1 MNVSAARRRLEQ
13 LGPDNMTP
21 GLERIRNLLE
31 GLGNPHKRYP
41 TSVVAGTNGKGSTTA
56 MLGAIGLAAGLRV
69 GVYSSPHLH
78 DLDER
83 FQIDGRP
90 ISQSS
95 LEAHLVAVF
104 AAVDELIDSGRMEQ
118 SPSYFEILTAVAF
131 RYFAEA
137 RVDLA
142 VLEVGLGG
150 RLDATNVTRPRV
162 AVITP
167 IALDHTDWLGDD
179 IAQIAEEK
187 FAVAPP
193 GGVAVVA
200 PQPPAVAEVIERRA
214 QEREITLLRATDFP
228 VDVRDV
234 DSRLRHTF
242 DLEARMRSY
251 GGLQLALAGSHQV
264 ENARCAVLAA
274 EALDRRRLRI
284 NSDAIWAGLRR
295 AWIAGRC
302 EWFEGSPPI
311 LLDGAHNPDAAV
323 ALTGYLDRLRDASR
337 FRRLHLV
344 FGALDDKDIAGM
356 AQLLYPR
363 ADTLITTRPP
373 SPRSPR
379 PEELLAAAPAPDTAV
394 AIDDPADALARAHE
408 LADKEDL
415 ICVTGS
421 IYLLGELRPLLL
433 AASAANPRPD
443 PPLV

>member
-1 MNVSAARRRLEQ
+1 M
-13 LGPDNMTP
+13 
-21 GLERIRNLLE
+21 
-31 GLGNPHKRYP
+31 
-41 TSVVAGTNGKGSTTA
+41 
-56 MLGAIGLAAGLRV
+56 
-69 GVYSSPHLH
+69 
-78 DLDER
+78 
-83 FQIDGRP
+83 
-90 ISQSS
+90 
-95 LEAHLVAVF
+95 
-104 AAVDELIDSGRMEQ
+104 
-118 SPSYFEILTAVAF
+118 
-131 RYFAEA
+131 
-137 RVDLA
+137 
-142 VLEVGLGG
+142 
-150 RLDATNVTRPRV
+150 
-162 AVITP
+162 ITP